1 MISLKPEFRAL
12 AWRIFFLIL
21 PLLVALVVATFILL
35 LLEQDPNEVLRQA
48 WKGAFGSERRVA
60 SVLNYWIPLA
70 FASMGLV
77 ITFRAGLWNIG
88 IEGQMIMGAVFA
100 SYVPLY
106 VPMPPALS
114 IAASILLAAL
124 GGALWAVMVGFLRNR
139 FGVHEIFGGVALNA
153 IAAGISLYLVRGPW
167 GLVGNNNQTPVFPR
181 ETWLPTL
188 SAGFGVSQLMLI
200 LLALSALAIIFLME
214 RSRWGLQ
221 LKATGRNRQSAL
233 LLGVPVRGVSL
244 SAFVLC
250 GALAGLGGAHRV
262 LHTYHYLLPNISGG
276 IGFLGLLVVMLS
288 GFHAAVV
295 PFIAY
300 FMAALSAG
308 STRFQTLLRLDPSLI
323 DVLQGFIVLTYVL
336 FAGIQERF
344 FPQRRD
350 PPTIQAEGDSAQ

>member
-1 MISLKPEFRAL
+1 MNQQLRSL
-12 AWRIFFLIL
+12 AWRVFFLIL
-21 PLLVALVVATFILL
+21 PLFVALVVSTVILL
-35 LLEQDPNEVLRQA
+35 MLEQEPNEVLRQA
-48 WKGAFGSERRVA
+48 WKGAFGNQRRIA
-60 SVLNYWIPLA
+60 SVLNFWIPLA

-106 VPMPPALS
+106 VPMTPALS
-114 IAASILLAAL
+114 IFVSLLLAAA
-124 GGALWAVMVGFLRNR
+124 GGAIWAIMVGFLRNR

-181 ETWLPTL
+181 ETWLPTF
-188 SAGFGVSQLMLI
+188 SAKFGVSQLML
-200 LLALSALAIIFLME
+200 LLLILSAVSIIFLMD

-221 LKATGRNRQSAL
+221 LKAAGRNRKSAL

-250 GALAGLGGAHRV
+250 GALAGIGGAHRV
-262 LHTYHYLLPNISGG
+262 LHTYHYLLPSVSGG

-288 GFHAAVV
+288 GFHAAIV
-295 PFIAY
+295 PIIAY
-300 FMAALSAG
+300 LMAALSAG

-323 DVLQGFIVLTYVL
+323 DVLQGILVLTYVL

-344 FPQRRD
+344 FPKRRD
-350 PPTIQAEGDSAQ
+350 EPDLRAEGDIAS

>member
-1 MISLKPEFRAL
+1 MKSSLRSL
-12 AWRIFFLIL
+12 SWRIVFLIL
-21 PLLVALVVATFILL
+21 PLVVAVCVSAIILIML
-35 LLEQDPNEVLRQA
+35 GQEPNEVLRQA
-48 WKGAFGSERRVA
+48 WRGAFGNQRRIA

-100 SYVPLY
+100 TYVPLY
-106 VPMPPALS
+106 VPMPPMLS
-114 IAASILLAAL
+114 ILVSLVLAAI
-124 GGALWAVMVGFLRNR
+124 GGAIWAIMVGFLRNR

-153 IAAGISLYLVRGPW
+153 IASGISLYLVRGPW
-167 GLVGNNNQTPVFPR
+167 ALVGNNNQTPVFPR
-181 ETWLPTL
+181 ETWLPTI
-188 SAGFGVSQLMLI
+188 SAQFGVSQLMLI
-200 LLALSALAIIFLME
+200 LLVISVLGIIFLMD

-244 SAFVLC
+244 SAFILC
-250 GALAGLGGAHRV
+250 GALAGIGGAHRV
-262 LHTYHYLLPNISGG
+262 LHTYHYLLPNVSGG

-288 GFHAAVV
+288 GFHAAIV
-295 PFIAY
+295 PIIAY

-323 DVLQGFIVLTYVL
+323 DVLQGILVLTYVL
-336 FAGIQERF
+336 FAGVQERI
-344 FPQRRD
+344 FPKNKEI
-350 PPTIQAEGDSAQ
+350 TEIEAEREPNA

>member
-1 MISLKPEFRAL
+1 MSGVKPQLRSL

-21 PLLVALVVATFILL
+21 PLLVALAVSTFILL
-35 LLEQDPNEVLRQA
+35 MLEQDPNEVLEQA
-48 WKGAFGSERRVA
+48 WKGAFGNERRIA
-60 SVLNYWIPLA
+60 SVLNFWIPLT

-106 VPMPPALS
+106 VPMPPVLG
-114 IAASILLAAL
+114 IAAGLLLAAF
-124 GGALWAVMVGFLRNR
+124 GGAIWAVMVGFLRNR

-167 GLVGNNNQTPVFPR
+167 ALVGNNNQTPVFPR
-181 ETWLPTL
+181 ESWLPTF
-188 SAGFGVSQLMLI
+188 SAQFGVSQLMLI
-200 LLALSALAIIFLME
+200 LLALSALSIIFLME

-233 LLGVPVRGVSL
+233 LLGVPVRSVSI

-250 GALAGLGGAHRV
+250 GALAGIGGAHRV
-262 LHTYHYLLPNISGG
+262 LHTYHYLLPNVSGG

-300 FMAALSAG
+300 FMAALTAG
-308 STRFQTLLRLDPSLI
+308 STRFQTILRLDPSLI
-323 DVLQGFIVLTYVL
+323 DVLQGFLVLTYVL
-336 FAGIQERF
+336 FAGVQERF

-350 PPTIQAEGDSAQ
+350 SPETRAEEGDTL